1 MKKVLLLL
9 MIGLSAAAC
18 ADKYSVSGTWPQGRG
33 KSVTLKII
41 NTPDTTVVASA
52 AVNPDGTFNL
62 TGKLDHPQRM
72 SFFAEDYKSTDLF
85 VSDTPIVINL
95 DTHMGSRDSVTTAQ
109 LVECAKEQ
117 AVMEDGVKAVLSYSL
132 MQLALPSA
140 FNKMFEKATSQVE
153 IDSLMTAFNEGM
165 KMTTQMAYD
174 YLDSTSNNAG
184 SLYAFQAFLM
194 YLPAD
199 SMSVRYDNLSPE
211 VKKSVLGQETAALL
225 KKALS
230 ATVNGTPDNFVLMSD
245 KGEPTSLY
253 SMRGNYLILD
263 FWASWCHPCREEM
276 PYLKSVYNQYHDKG
290 LEIMSVS
297 IDDSEDAWKQA
308 IAELELPW
316 VHVSSLKGSHCP
328 VAKDF
333 GVTGVPRLF
342 ILDPDGKI
350 IADGLRGD
358 DLVKFIT
365 EIYSK

>member
-1 MKKVLLLL
+1 

-18 ADKYSVSGTWPQGRG
+18 ADRYSVSGTWPQGPG
-33 KSVTLKII
+33 KVVSLKVID
-41 NTPDTTVVASA
+41 TPDTTIIASA
-52 AVNPDGTFNL
+52 PVNPDGTFKL
-62 TGKLDHPQRM
+62 SGVLDHPQKM
-72 SFFAEDYKSTDLF
+72 SFYAENYKSTDLF
-85 VSDTPIVINL
+85 VSETPIVLNL
-95 DTHMGSRDSVTTAQ
+95 DTHMGSRDSVTTAEII
-109 LVECAKEQ
+109 ECAKEQ
-117 AVMEDGVKAVLSYSL
+117 SVMEDGTKAVLSYSL

-153 IDSLMTAFNEGM
+153 IDSLMNAFNEGM
-165 KMTTQMAYD
+165 RLTSKMAYD
-174 YLDSTSNNAG
+174 FLDSTSNNAG

-199 SMSVRYDNLSPE
+199 SMSVRFDNLAPD
-211 VKKSVLGQETAALL
+211 VKNSVLGQETAALL

-230 ATVNGTPDNFVLMSD
+230 ASVNGTPDNFVLMSD
-245 KGEPTSLY
+245 KGEATSLY
-253 SMRGNYLILD
+253 SFRGNYLIID

-276 PYLKSVYNQYHDKG
+276 PVLKSVYEQYHEKG

-297 IDDSEDAWKQA
+297 IDDSEEKWKQA
-308 IAELELPW
+308 ISDLELPW

-328 VAKDF
+328 VARDF

-342 ILDPDGKI
+342 VLDPDGKI

-358 DLVKFIT
+358 DLVKFVT